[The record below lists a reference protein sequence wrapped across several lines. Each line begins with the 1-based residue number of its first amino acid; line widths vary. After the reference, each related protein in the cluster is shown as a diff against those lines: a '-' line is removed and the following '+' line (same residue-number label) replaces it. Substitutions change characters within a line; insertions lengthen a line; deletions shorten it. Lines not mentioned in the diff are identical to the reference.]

1 MKVYIA
7 QGSGFSRLVKSD
19 NDTEK
24 TYIGWRKKEFLYQF
38 FVNGYIV
45 GTVF

>member
-7 QGSGFSRLVKSD
+7 QGSGFWRLVKSD
-19 NDTEK
+19 DDTEK
-24 TYIGWRKKEFLYQF
+24 NLYWLKKEFLYQF